1 MSAVL
6 QIIEILLPILYLGLT
21 GLYARNF
28 FDQEHEKKS
37 ARAGL
42 YGLLGAHLGYLTLL
56 GVAQHAWPLGSMAEF
71 LSVLSVSLT
80 ITYAITERAEE
91 DSNTGMFFLGIASI
105 FQVFSSVLMEELTT
119 KTHPLLLENPIYGIH
134 VAFTVL
140 GFAALAVGALDAVMY
155 ILLSR
160 QLKSRELGLFF
171 RRLPPLIRLET
182 MSRIATITGIVL
194 LGVGLALGHFVA
206 IYILEDYNLWDPK
219 VVIMDAAWALY
230 FVGFLVVKLRGL
242 SGIRMGYLSLAA
254 YLGLMLT
261 MILSN
266 MLTNSFHSFQP

>member
-6 QIIEILLPILYLGLT
+6 QIIEILLPLLYLVLT

-28 FDQEHEKKS
+28 FNQEHEKKT
-37 ARAGL
+37 ARASL
-42 YGLLGAHLGYLTLL
+42 YGLLGTHLGYLTLL

-105 FQVFSSVLMEELTT
+105 FQVFSSVLMEDLAT

-182 MSRIATITGIVL
+182 MSRIATITGIIL
-194 LGVGLALGHFVA
+194 LGIGLALGHFVA

-219 VVIMDAAWALY
+219 IVIMDAAWAAY

-254 YLGLMLT
+254 YLGLLLM

-266 MLTNSFHSFQP
+266 MLTSSFHSFQP

>member
-219 VVIMDAAWALY
+219 IVIMDAAWALY

>member
-1 MSAVL
+1 MSTVL
-6 QIIEILLPILYLGLT
+6 QIIEIVLPLLYLGLT

-28 FDQEHEKKS
+28 FDQEHEKRT
-37 ARAGL
+37 ARTGL

-56 GVAQHAWPLGSMAEF
+56 GVAQHAWPLASMAEF

-105 FQVFSSVLMEELTT
+105 FQVFSSVLMEDITT

-182 MSRIATITGIVL
+182 MSRIATLTGIAL
-194 LGVGLALGHFVA
+194 LGVGLGLGHFVA

-219 VVIMDAAWALY
+219 IVIMDAAWAAY
-230 FVGFLVVKLRGL
+230 FVGFVVVKLRGL

-254 YLGLMLT
+254 YLGLMLM

-266 MLTNSFHSFQP
+266 LLTSSFHSFQP